1 MRRTHKYAAM
11 TKDEAQHSRMTFYEA
26 VRRFK
31 MKTAL
36 TIAGSDPSGGAGIQ
50 ADLKTFHAHGVFG
63 MSVITAVTVQN
74 TTKVYSV
81 QEIDPVM
88 VQDQIIYLFED
99 IRIDAV
105 KIGMVSGIKL
115 IETIAETLGKIN
127 LPPVVLDPVMISKS
141 GYSLLKK
148 DARDALVENLFPL
161 ADVVTPNIY
170 EAEALTD
177 SKIESTDEMKN
188 AAARI
193 LKLGAKKVVVKGGHL
208 GGKLATDILFDGILF
223 KELTGKRIE
232 TKNTHGTGCT
242 FSSAIAAN
250 LAKGLDFFN
259 AVSDAKTYI
268 SGAIEHSLEIGHGHG
283 PVDHFFNFHERSGK
297 YDGK

>member
-1 MRRTHKYAAM
+1 
-11 TKDEAQHSRMTFYEA
+11 
-26 VRRFK
+26 

-74 TTKVYSV
+74 TTKVYGV
-81 QEIDPVM
+81 QEIDPGIVH
-88 VQDQIIYLFED
+88 DQIIYLFED

-105 KIGMVSGIKL
+105 KIGMVSGIRL

-148 DARDALVENLFPL
+148 DARDALIRNLFPL

-170 EAEALTD
+170 EAEALTGI
-177 SKIESTDEMKN
+177 KIESVDEMKN
-188 AAARI
+188 AAEKI

-208 GGKLATDILFDGILF
+208 GGKPATDILYDGILL

-250 LAKGLDFFN
+250 LAKGVDFFD
-259 AVSDAKTYI
+259 AVSSAKTYI
-268 SGAIEHSLEIGHGHG
+268 TGAIKHSLDIGHGHG
-283 PVDHFFNFHERSGK
+283 PVDHFFNCHERGGK
-297 YDGK
+297 DNGK

>member
-1 MRRTHKYAAM
+1 
-11 TKDEAQHSRMTFYEA
+11 
-26 VRRFK
+26 

-50 ADLKTFHAHGVFG
+50 ADLKTFQAHGVFG

-74 TTKVYSV
+74 TKKVYGV
-81 QEIDPVM
+81 QEIDPAV
-88 VQDQIIYLFED
+88 VYDQIMCLFED

-105 KIGMVSGIKL
+105 KIGMVSNIKL
-115 IETIAETLGKIN
+115 IESIAEALGKID
-127 LPPVVLDPVMISKS
+127 LPPVLLDPVMISKS

-148 DARDALVENLFPL
+148 DARDALVKNLFPI
-161 ADVVTPNIY
+161 AEVVTPNIY

-177 SKIESTDEMKN
+177 SKIESADEMKQ

-208 GGKLATDILFDGILF
+208 GGKLATDILYDGILF
-223 KELTGKRIE
+223 KELTSHRID

-250 LAKGLDFFN
+250 LAKGAGFFN
-259 AVSDAKTYI
+259 AVSEAKSYI
-268 SGAIEHSLEIGHGHG
+268 TGAIEHSLEIGHGHG
-283 PVDHFFNFHERSGK
+283 PVDHFFNYREKAGK
-297 YDGK
+297 HDGK

>member
-1 MRRTHKYAAM
+1 MR
-11 TKDEAQHSRMTFYEA
+11 
-26 VRRFK
+26 
-31 MKTAL
+31 TAL

-74 TTKVYSV
+74 TMKVYGV

-115 IETIAETLGKIN
+115 IETIAETLEKIN

-161 ADVVTPNIY
+161 ADVVTPNIF

-177 SKIESTDEMKN
+177 TKIESVDEMKH

-208 GGKLATDILFDGILF
+208 GGKLATDVLYDGILF
-223 KELTGKRIE
+223 KELTSQRIE

-250 LAKGLDFFN
+250 LAKGTEFFK
-259 AVSDAKTYI
+259 AVSDAKEYI
-268 SGAIEHSLEIGHGHG
+268 TGAIAHSLELGHGHG
-283 PVDHFFNFHERSGK
+283 PVDHFFNFNERAGK
-297 YDGK
+297 QDGK

>member
-1 MRRTHKYAAM
+1 MR
-11 TKDEAQHSRMTFYEA
+11 
-26 VRRFK
+26 
-31 MKTAL
+31 TAL

-74 TTKVYSV
+74 TKKVYDV
-81 QEIDPVM
+81 QEINPDIVR
-88 VQDQIIYLFED
+88 DQILYLFED

-115 IETIAETLGKIN
+115 IEIIAETLGRIN
-127 LPPVVLDPVMISKS
+127 LPPLVLDPVMISKS

-161 ADVVTPNIY
+161 AEVVTPNIY

-177 SKIESTDEMKN
+177 AKIESTDEMKH

-193 LKLGAKKVVVKGGHL
+193 LRLGAKKVVVKGGHL
-208 GGKLATDILFDGILF
+208 GGKLATDILYDGILF
-223 KELTGKRIE
+223 KELTSQRIE

-250 LAKGLDFFN
+250 LAKGIDFFN
-259 AVSDAKTYI
+259 AVSYAKAYI
-268 SGAIEHSLEIGHGHG
+268 TGAIEHSLEIGHGHG
-283 PVDHFFNFHERSGK
+283 PVDHFFNFHEITGK
-297 YDGK
+297 TCGK

>member
-1 MRRTHKYAAM
+1 MR
-11 TKDEAQHSRMTFYEA
+11 
-26 VRRFK
+26 
-31 MKTAL
+31 TAL

-74 TTKVYSV
+74 TMKVYGV
-81 QEIDPVM
+81 QDIDPVM
-88 VQDQIIYLFED
+88 VHDQIVYLFED

-115 IETIAETLGKIN
+115 IETIAGALGKIN

-161 ADVVTPNIY
+161 AEVVTPNIY

-177 SKIESTDEMKN
+177 AKIESVDEMKH
-188 AAARI
+188 AAAKI
-193 LKLGAKKVVVKGGHL
+193 IKLGAKKVVVKGGHL
-208 GGKLATDILFDGILF
+208 GGKFATDILFDGILF
-223 KELTGKRIE
+223 KELTSQRIE

-250 LAKGLDFFN
+250 IAKGIDFFN
-259 AVSDAKTYI
+259 AVTDAKAYI
-268 SGAIEHSLEIGHGHG
+268 TGAIEHSLEIGHGHG
-283 PVDHFFNFHERSGK
+283 PVDHFFNFHESAGTIK
-297 YDGK
+297 CKINNL